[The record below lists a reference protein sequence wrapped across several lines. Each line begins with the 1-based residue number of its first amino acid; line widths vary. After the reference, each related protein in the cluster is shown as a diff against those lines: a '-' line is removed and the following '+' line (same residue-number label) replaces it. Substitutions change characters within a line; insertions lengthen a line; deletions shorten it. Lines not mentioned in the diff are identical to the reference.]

1 MNTSPHRKPSIKSL
15 IILLSV
21 MFLVSGCSLNISVD
35 APQSAHVTS
44 AETGETFQE
53 YLWYQNPVVLML
65 HIALMLAGAIGVT
78 ALLPAPYEEET
89 EQ

>member
-1 MNTSPHRKPSIKSL
+1 MNLPLKHKASVRSL
-15 IILLSV
+15 IILFGIV
-21 MFLVSGCSLNISVD
+21 LVVCGCSLNISMD
-35 APQSAHVTS
+35 APQSAEIANADTR
-44 AETGETFQE
+44 ETFQE

-89 EQ
+89 KE